1 MKNKAKY
8 LPYIIIFIFSLFM
21 TCIFKLSYINGD
33 DSLFH
38 IANINVIKDNLF
50 NLSKI
55 RPIIANNYGYGIG
68 IFYPQLPHIIGGL
81 LSLITSFIKFDPY
94 IGIKLTKFIILFVSG
109 ISMYSYINKLYKS
122 KIKGLIGSITYI
134 TSSYFIV
141 DIFYRDALNESF
153 IFMFMP
159 IVFLGLYY
167 LLEEEKIY
175 KFFIFF
181 VLGYVGL
188 MFSHLVLSV
197 WFTLYVVV
205 FLLFNIKKVLNKKVF
220 LSLVCSSI
228 IILLLTSVFT
238 IPMIEHMRVGDYYVF
253 SRVYKATDIWRI
265 SCKDYLYMHLVKTS
279 NSYLFVNIA
288 VITLISCFLSFIKLL
303 RGDTKVKRYLI
314 IFLILSGFGV
324 LCTFNLHIWKIIP
337 SMLRN
342 IQFAWRSATF
352 VLFFI
357 TIYSV
362 DGLDY
367 IYKIYKNKYL
377 TTIVILVLLSVHL
390 FISVDN
396 IVLTKS
402 IDECTSTCG
411 MGWQKE
417 YLPLE
422 TLNNNY
428 IDTRSEGIII
438 LNGDGN
444 IKINKN
450 NVPSMIF
457 TVSKID
463 KELEIELPRI
473 YYLGYSIKDNKGNK
487 INYKKDKNG
496 FIKIKIN
503 NTGKYTVKYT
513 GTILDI
519 IFKYLSIITL
529 IGYIFIIRLLKKK
542 DKD

>member
-55 RPIIANNYGYGIG
+55 RPMIANNYGYGIG
-68 IFYPQLPHIIGGL
+68 IFYPQLPHVVGGI
-81 LSLITSFIKFDPY
+81 LSFITSFIKDPY

-153 IFMFMP
+153 VFMFMP
-159 IVFLGLYY
+159 IIFLGLYY

-175 KFFIFF
+175 KFLIFF

-188 MFSHLVLSV
+188 MLSHLVLAV
-197 WFTLYVVV
+197 WFSIYVFI
-205 FLLFNIKKVLNKKVF
+205 FLLFNIKKVLNKKII
-220 LSLVCSSI
+220 LSLLGSGI
-228 IILLLTSVFT
+228 IILLLTSTFT
-238 IPMIEHMRVGDYYVF
+238 IPMIEHMRLGEYYVF
-253 SRVYKATDIWRI
+253 SRIYKATDIWRI
-265 SCKDYLYMHLVKTS
+265 SCKDYLFIHFVKTS

-288 VITLISCFLSFIKLL
+288 IITLISCLLSFIKLL
-303 RGDTKVKRYLI
+303 RGDTKVRRYLI

-324 LCTFNLHIWKIIP
+324 LCTFNFHTWKIIP

-357 TIYSV
+357 TIFSL

-367 IYKIYKNKYL
+367 IYKIYKNKFI
-377 TTIVILVLLSVHL
+377 TTIILLILLSIHL
-390 FISVDN
+390 LISVDK
-396 IVLTKS
+396 IVLTKN
-402 IDECTSTCG
+402 IEENTSVYG
-411 MGWQKE
+411 MGWQRE

-422 TLNNNY
+422 AWNSDY
-428 IDTRSEGIII
+428 INTRSNGIII

-450 NVPSMIF
+450 NVPDLTF

-473 YYLGYSIKDNKGNK
+473 YYLGYSIKDNKGNNV
-487 INYKKDKNG
+487 NYKKDKNG

-503 NTGKYTVKYT
+503 KNGKYIVKYT
-513 GTILDI
+513 GTTLDS